1 MPLLLPARVPTL
13 ALALLLAGAS
23 AQAQAPEPLIDVHM
37 HLQVG
42 GPSRDFVGGV
52 QSALATM
59 DRLGI
64 ARSLLMP
71 PPIANSNQR
80 NNHDIEDLAF
90 ARREHPQRF
99 ALLGGSTLNQMLH
112 NTAAEQVDETVRQ
125 KFRARALEIARQGA
139 VGFGE
144 IAALHVSLPAMGPQ
158 HAYEMVPPDHP
169 LLLLLAD
176 ISAETGLPIDLHLDL
191 VPEDMPLPQ
200 PLRANALNPDTLRA
214 NLDGF
219 KRLLAHN
226 PKAPIVWSHVGF
238 EALLSRPPARVRA
251 LLEAFPNLYMSFRLN
266 RGAPHPAAALD
277 QAGQFKPQWIALV
290 EAFPERF
297 MLGSDAFYERQGV
310 ARGSSEQGLENL
322 RRLVESLSE
331 PARSLVARGNA
342 QRLYRLDAAT
352 VK

>member
-1 MPLLLPARVPTL
+1 MRLQLPARAQAIV
-13 ALALLLAGAS
+13 LALLLTGQTS
-23 AQAQAPEPLIDVHM
+23 QAQQREPLIDVHV
-37 HLQVG
+37 HLQIG
-42 GPSRDFVGGV
+42 GPNRDFVGGV

-71 PPIANSNQR
+71 PPIADGRQR

-90 ARREHPQRF
+90 ARRDHPKRF
-99 ALLGGSTLNQMLH
+99 ALLGGSSLNLMLH
-112 NTAAEQVDETVRQ
+112 HTPAEQVDEAVRQ
-125 KFRARALEIARQGA
+125 KFRARAMEIVRMGA

-144 IAALHVSLPAMGPQ
+144 IAALHVSIPAMGPQ

-176 ISAETGLPIDLHLDL
+176 ISAETGLPVDLHLDL

-200 PLRANALNPDTLRA
+200 PLRANTLNPDTLQA

-226 PKAPIVWSHVGF
+226 PKARIVWSHVGF
-238 EALLSRPPARVRA
+238 EPLMSRPPARVRA
-251 LLEAFPNLYMSFRLN
+251 LLEAFPNLFMSFRLN

-277 QAGQFKPQWIALV
+277 QADRFKPQWLALV

-310 ARGSSEQGLENL
+310 ARGSSEQGVENL
-322 RRLVESLSE
+322 RRLVESLAE

-342 QRLYRLDAAT
+342 VRLYKLEPLSN
-352 VK
+352 